1 MSFEHPWMLIG
12 LVGVAYIGYR
22 QVRATRAGSARVR
35 YSSLALLRSGRS
47 SPRIGAVRMLP
58 LLQVLALALLVV
70 GLARP
75 QVAVGVKRIAGAG
88 IDIVLTLDISGSMG
102 TPDMGGK
109 SRVEA
114 ARQVLAE
121 FIAGAGANRLGLVVF
136 ARQAFT
142 QAPLTADHQMVT
154 NLLGDVSIG
163 MLDDGTAIGMAI
175 ATAANRLRSS
185 EARSKVI
192 ILLTDGAN
200 NAGEIDP
207 VTAARAASALG
218 IKIYAIGVGSSQAAQ
233 LAGRGLSGAG
243 PELDED
249 TLRQV
254 AGDTGEYFRATDEKA
269 LREIYRQID
278 AMEKSEYLGARQTEY
293 RQLYGR
299 FVWPALAL
307 LALQFLL
314 ASTAL
319 RKAP

>member
-1 MSFEHPWMLIG
+1 MSFAHPWVLLGLIG
-12 LVGVAYIGYR
+12 VGFVAYR
-22 QVRATRAGSARVR
+22 QVRATRGGSARVR
-35 YSSLALLRSGRS
+35 YSSLALLKRARASR
-47 SPRIGAVRMLP
+47 RIGVARLLP
-58 LLQVLALALLVV
+58 VLQVIAMALLVI

-75 QVAVGVKRIAGAG
+75 QAAIGVKRIAGAG

-114 ARQVLAE
+114 AREVLAD
-121 FIAGAGANRLGLVVF
+121 FIARAGANRLGLVVF

-142 QAPLTADHQMVT
+142 QAPLTADHRMVT
-154 NLLGDVSIG
+154 SLLGDVSIG
-163 MLDDGTAIGMAI
+163 MLEDGTAIGMAI
-175 ATAANRLRSS
+175 ATAANRLRNS

-200 NAGEIDP
+200 NAGQVDP

-233 LAGRGLSGAG
+233 LSGPGLPDVG
-243 PELDED
+243 PELDEA
-249 TLRQV
+249 TLGEV
-254 AGDTGEYFRATDEKA
+254 VGDTGEYFRATDQEA
-269 LREIYRQID
+269 LRKIYEQID
-278 AMEKSEYLGARQTEY
+278 AMEKSEYMGARQTEY

-307 LALQFLL
+307 LAFQFLL

>member
-1 MSFEHPWMLIG
+1 MGRRTKSG
-12 LVGVAYIGYR
+12 VGRCKLQGTG
-22 QVRATRAGSARVR
+22 QV
-35 YSSLALLRSGRS
+35 
-47 SPRIGAVRMLP
+47 P
-58 LLQVLALALLVV
+58 
-70 GLARP
+70 
-75 QVAVGVKRIAGAG
+75 
-88 IDIVLTLDISGSMG
+88 
-102 TPDMGGK
+102 
-109 SRVEA
+109 
-114 ARQVLAE
+114 
-121 FIAGAGANRLGLVVF
+121 
-136 ARQAFT
+136 
-142 QAPLTADHQMVT
+142 
-154 NLLGDVSIG
+154 
-163 MLDDGTAIGMAI
+163 IGMAI

-307 LALQFLL
+307 LTAPDQPLPLREGWLRSVIRPDTLHPHYSQITPAFSKEALQRGYRLNTWTVNDPDLL
-314 ASTAL
+314 PHLWRRGVGMVCTDVPDALTAATGGTHH
-319 RKAP
+319 RGAEEEG